1 MLSKL
6 ASSSGLSAERN
17 EIVHGADNVI
27 SEELLF
33 FANSQDSIDTCMD
46 SSRPSLAIAIE
57 SIKKSF
63 VDAKARG
70 VELRYLTEI
79 TNDNISYCKD
89 LMTIVNQLRH
99 LDAVRG
105 NFMVSE
111 KEYLAP
117 STPQDKTRTASQLF
131 YSNFRDI
138 VEQHRYLFDVLWSK
152 AMPAEQKIREI
163 EEGTVVIE
171 TKLLKNQDEIFT
183 KIKEMLDTSNELL
196 VCSKYSGIQFGYDR
210 FLEWGKD
217 ILDKQRKGEHKGI
230 KIVTSID
237 NDDAVEVVKTLLDLG
252 IQIREVKNIPPI
264 NFVIKDRQEITA
276 TIDNLKGDNAIIQS
290 LLVSNEPLYVNH
302 FDCIFQELW
311 TNAIDAKERIK
322 DIESG
327 AGFADIEVI
336 PNSSTARKLYF
347 QIVKAAKEEILILFP
362 TINAFKRQ
370 GEIVLDALIL
380 SNKEATSGLKL
391 RILMPSHQLIEQKV
405 EQFMQRCP
413 FRVITRFIEQ
423 EMPQSQATLLVVDR
437 KHSLVMEIKD
447 DSKTTFDE
455 AIGLSTY
462 STSKAGVLSYVSIF
476 ESLWKQTELYED
488 IKNTHEQ
495 LKLHAKAQM
504 EFINVAAHE
513 LRTPIQPILGLSQI
527 LLSKTGRIEEYNE
540 FLDTINRNAKRLNRL
555 SDDILDATKIES
567 KSLGLKKERFN
578 LNDIIINAIDD
589 IILGKD
595 LVDSRSVQLLYEPQD
610 IVLEADKGRTTQV
623 ISNLLSN
630 AIKFTKEGTITIATK
645 IDEDNNQIIISV
657 KDTGI
662 GIDPEILPQLFSK
675 FITKSFSGTGLGLFI
690 SKSIVEAHGGRIWAE
705 NNSDGKGT
713 TFTFILPLD
722 LDAAV

>member
-1 MLSKL
+1 LSKL

>member
-1 MLSKL
+1 LLSKL